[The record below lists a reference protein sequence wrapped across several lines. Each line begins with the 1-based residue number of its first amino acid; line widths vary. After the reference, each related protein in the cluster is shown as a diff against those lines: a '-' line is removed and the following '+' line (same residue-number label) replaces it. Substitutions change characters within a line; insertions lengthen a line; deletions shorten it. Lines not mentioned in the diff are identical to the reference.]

1 MFIAYT
7 LSEGK
12 WRMWEFHVRPAA
24 PIARIATLAV
34 ALAVLAGC
42 GGPGAEAEPVTA
54 AAPIVSVAAAA
65 PFGGAGQV
73 ETSGLIAYKRETPLA
88 FNVPGVIAA
97 LSVDEG
103 QTVRAGQRLAALR
116 QTQVAAGSAEAQAA
130 LDTAERELARAQT
143 LYERG
148 LVAQA
153 RLDSAQLAVER
164 ARAAAANAAFALD
177 TSVLNAPAA
186 GVILRRLAE
195 PAQVVGA
202 GTPVLVLGETGSG
215 LIVRAGVTAGQ
226 AQRLARGASAQVRV
240 SGEETPRRGQVALVA
255 SASNPATGAFDV
267 EIQLEETEGLRS
279 GAVATAAIE
288 APAPASASDAL
299 AVPLLA
305 LLDARADQGV
315 VYVVGEDNVVRRRQ
329 IRTAG
334 VVDDQVL
341 VAEGLA
347 PGERV
352 VSRGAAFV
360 RDGVEVTIA
369 DAQP

>member
-1 MFIAYT
+1 
-7 LSEGK
+7 
-12 WRMWEFHVRPAA
+12 V
-24 PIARIATLAV
+24 
-34 ALAVLAGC
+34 
-42 GGPGAEAEPVTA
+42 
-54 AAPIVSVAAAA
+54 
-65 PFGGAGQV
+65 
-73 ETSGLIAYKRETPLA
+73 AYKRETPLA

-97 LSVDEG
+97 LSADEG

-130 LDTAERELARAQT
+130 LETAERELARAQT
-143 LYERG
+143 LFDRG

-153 RLDSAQLAVER
+153 RLDTARLGLER
-164 ARAAAANAAFALD
+164 ARAAAANAAFAQD

-202 GTPVLVLGETGSG
+202 GAPILVLGETGSG
-215 LIVRAGVTAGQ
+215 LIVRVGVTAGQ
-226 AQRLARGASAQVRV
+226 AQRLARGAAASVRV
-240 SGEETPRRGQVALVA
+240 AGESAPRQGRVVLIA

-267 EIQLEETEGLRS
+267 EVQLEQTDGLRS
-279 GAVATAAIE
+279 GAVAVAAIE
-288 APAPASASDAL
+288 ATEETAAAGAL

-315 VYVVGEDNVVRRRQ
+315 VYVVGEDAIARRRA

-334 VVDDQVL
+334 VVGDEVM
-341 VAEGLA
+341 VVEGLA
-347 PGERV
+347 AGERV

-360 RDGVEVTIA
+360 RDGAAVTVA